1 MPFKNDDLTF
11 DEAKARLLEAL
22 FDHIGKE
29 KAVGMDVLFTK
40 VFNESV
46 AHKINDTKKIRKL
59 VTAVRG
65 QGRAIAST
73 CANNGGGYYI
83 PRAGSEL
90 EEYLARMLHR
100 PALRKLAMEAKIRK
114 VSLPELI
121 GQMSINFEAQGSGLE
136 AQGEE

>member
-1 MPFKNDDLTF
+1 MPRKNDLMTF
-11 DEAKARLLEAL
+11 DEAKARLLEVL

-29 KAVGMDVLFTK
+29 NAVSMDVLFEK
-40 VFNESV
+40 VYSEAAPN
-46 AHKINDTKKIRKL
+46 KINDTKKVRKL
-59 VTAVRG
+59 ITAVRN

-73 CANNGGGYYI
+73 CARDGGGYYI

-90 EEYLARMLHR
+90 EEYLRRMLHQ

-121 GQMSINFEAQGSGLE
+121 GQMSINFEAQGAGLE
-136 AQGEE
+136 AQGD